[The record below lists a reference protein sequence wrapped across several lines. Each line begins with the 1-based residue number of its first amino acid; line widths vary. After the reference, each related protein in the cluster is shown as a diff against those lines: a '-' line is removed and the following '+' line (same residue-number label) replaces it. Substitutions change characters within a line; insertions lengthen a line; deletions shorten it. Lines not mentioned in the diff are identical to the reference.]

1 MRPISL
7 FIAIIA
13 TVAALILTRPFSVAR
28 AAVPLAVDCR
38 TSAITSPSAGAVIA
52 GAVEIRGRAN
62 VPDFRF
68 YKVEFAPAGTD
79 NWNLIGPDV
88 IRAPLTQ
95 EGRLVIW
102 QTTIAP
108 DGLYRLRM
116 HVVDPSGNYCE
127 LFVQPITVANSNPQL
142 QGTPSPSPSAMD
154 TETPALTVIPPQ
166 PTFTVRPSIITDV
179 IPLRTP
185 SLPANNRG
193 LPLPDFNFLAF
204 GGIFAL
210 GACGMGSVI
219 AIIYIV
225 TRVMNRNPK
234 SDG

>member
-1 MRPISL
+1 MRPFII
-7 FIAIIA
+7 FIAMIA
-13 TVAALILTRPFSVAR
+13 TVAALFLTRPFTAAQ

-38 TSAITSPSAGAVIA
+38 NSIITSPSAGAFLA

-68 YKVEFAPAGTD
+68 YKVEFAPAGTET
-79 NWNLIGPDV
+79 WVLIGQDV
-88 IRAPLTQ
+88 IRAPALQ

-102 QTTIAP
+102 QTTIVP
-108 DGLYRLRM
+108 DGIYRLRM

-127 LFVQPITVANSNPQL
+127 LFVQPITIANSNAPL
-142 QGTPSPSPSAMD
+142 QGTPSPSPSPTD
-154 TETPALTVIPPQ
+154 TETPVLTGVPPQ
-166 PTFTVRPSIITDV
+166 PTFTPRSIIITDV
-179 IPLRTP
+179 VLLRTP
-185 SLPANNRG
+185 AIPSSNGG
-193 LPLPDFNFLAF
+193 LPLPDSNLIAF

-225 TRVMNRNPK
+225 TRVMNRKIGN
-234 SDG
+234 